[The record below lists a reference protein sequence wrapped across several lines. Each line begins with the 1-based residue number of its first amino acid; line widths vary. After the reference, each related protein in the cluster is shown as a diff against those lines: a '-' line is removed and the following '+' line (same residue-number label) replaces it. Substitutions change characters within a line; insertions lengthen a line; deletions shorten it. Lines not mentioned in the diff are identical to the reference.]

1 MATKNPAKPI
11 AGDKSARQINA
22 EAKAKNE
29 AKREGEPKAEP
40 KTKKAAKPAPSAA
53 EPLKLTIKLDASKA
67 DVEKLITS
75 IKTRGAK
82 LDIDIHSA
90 GCASLNHAALHN
102 DPTLLNRLLLAMPKA
117 TRRNALTAWAM
128 KHGNVQ
134 LNTGPSAAEFPLVY
148 DKSKT
153 ANIEAAQAEPF
164 WALKNVREGG
174 NEWLYVDYI
183 SNVMK
188 TLARVATDPKSPESA
203 KAKAALDAITAV
215 NEALNTKAEN
225 GPAPT
230 WTPGMPERRGD
241 RTEAAAP
248 ADAAVH

>member
-1 MATKNPAKPI
+1 MATKPI
-11 AGDKSARQINA
+11 AGDKTARQIKA
-22 EAKAKNE
+22 EAKAKND
-29 AKREGEPKAEP
+29 AKKEGVPAKQPVA
-40 KTKKAAKPAPSAA
+40 KKAAKPAPSADA
-53 EPLKLTIKLDASKA
+53 PVKLSIKLDASKA
-67 DVEKLITS
+67 DIEKLITS

-134 LNTGPSAAEFPLVY
+134 LNTGPSANDFPLVY

-183 SNVMK
+183 SGVMK
-188 TLARVATDPKSPESA
+188 KLASVAADPKNPEA
-203 KAKAALDAITAV
+203 GKAKAALDAITAV
-215 NEALNTKAEN
+215 NEAINTAPTPSA
-225 GPAPT
+225 PAPT
-230 WTPGMPERRGD
+230 WTPGMEDRRGAG
-241 RTEAAAP
+241 R
-248 ADAAVH
+248 ADADKPAEAQVH